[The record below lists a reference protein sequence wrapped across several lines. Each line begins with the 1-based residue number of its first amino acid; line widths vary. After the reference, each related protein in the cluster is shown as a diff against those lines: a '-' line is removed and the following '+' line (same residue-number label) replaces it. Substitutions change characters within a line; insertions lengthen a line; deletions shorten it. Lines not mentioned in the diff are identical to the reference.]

1 MPETSAVPPFAPVR
15 VRGGRYGVRRR
26 RRALA
31 AGLAMTAAALAASGL
46 REPAAA
52 GRPTPESTHT
62 VAVTAPPPDR
72 PPLAADRRR
81 AGSVRV
87 AARPGPRG
95 RAPGRAA
102 LVSAPVRIADAET
115 VRLLR
120 PGDRVDVI
128 AAPVTAAGTAAEDGG
143 PPARVVASGVRVTE
157 VPRPEGAPAHGAGA
171 AGEWADGGTAGG
183 ALVVVAVPRPTAT
196 ALAAAAATSRL
207 VVTLC

>member
-1 MPETSAVPPFAPVR
+1 MPPFAPVR
-15 VRGGRYGVRRR
+15 VRGGRYGLRRAVRRR

-31 AGLAMTAAALAASGL
+31 AGLAMTAAALAASGF
-46 REPAAA
+46 RGPAAP
-52 GRPTPESTHT
+52 GRPTPESAHA
-62 VAVTAPPPDR
+62 VAVTAPAPDR
-72 PPLAADRRR
+72 PPFAADRQR

-95 RAPGRAA
+95 RAPGRTA

-115 VRLLR
+115 VRLLS

-128 AAPVTAAGTAAEDGG
+128 AAPVTAPGTAAEDGG

-157 VPRPEGAPAHGAGA
+157 VPRPEDAPAHGAGT
-171 AGEWADGGTAGG
+171 GNEWADGGTVGG

-207 VVTLC
+207 AVTLC